1 MKWYTRSWERPRK
14 RSASE
19 ALPSSVSNRYSLS
32 IRTHGSSC
40 RRRASSSPRRVC
52 SFSASSNSSR
62 AASHSSRVPV
72 GWSVIL
78 SLLVGCTDRIIVNMA
93 IAAPPGPRERI
104 PGMTMLS
111 FWRDPPNF
119 LVSLAREHGDV
130 ARFRWGRSD
139 EYLLNHPDYVHRV
152 LVTEQGSFMKGQA
165 LQEAKRMLGEGLLT
179 SEGDLHLRQRRLMQ
193 PLFHRRQIAAYGEQM
208 IECAERVEA
217 RWRDGDTLD
226 VHGEKTRLTL
236 DVVGRTLFAA
246 DVEGE
251 AA

>member
-1 MKWYTRSWERPRK
+1 
-14 RSASE
+14 
-19 ALPSSVSNRYSLS
+19 
-32 IRTHGSSC
+32 
-40 RRRASSSPRRVC
+40 
-52 SFSASSNSSR
+52 
-62 AASHSSRVPV
+62 
-72 GWSVIL
+72 
-78 SLLVGCTDRIIVNMA
+78 
-93 IAAPPGPRERI
+93 
-104 PGMTMLS
+104 MTMLS

-165 LQEAKRMLGEGLLT
+165 LQETKRILGQGLLT

-208 IECAERVEA
+208 VECAERVQA
-217 RWRDGDTLD
+217 RWREGETLD
-226 VHGEKTRLTL
+226 LHEEMTRLTL

-251 AA
+251 AVEIGAALTDAMESLQRFMLPFYGALERLPLPVVRRLRASRRPP